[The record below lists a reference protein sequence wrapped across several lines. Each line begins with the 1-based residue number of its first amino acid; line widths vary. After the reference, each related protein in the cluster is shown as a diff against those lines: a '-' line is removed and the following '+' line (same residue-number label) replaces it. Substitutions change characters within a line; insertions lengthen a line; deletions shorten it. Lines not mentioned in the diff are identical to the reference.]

1 MEVFGLFSILITVS
15 AIFAYF
21 NHRYLRLPTAIGLM
35 LLGLFM
41 SLLILGLNIFI
52 PTLEQKVESVLREV
66 DFSAFLLDTILC
78 FLLFAGSLHVK
89 LPMLFVLKKQIASY
103 ATVGVIISTFL
114 IGIFVYYLFPLI
126 GLPMNFLSCLLFGAL
141 ISPTDPIAVLG
152 ILTKANVPKK
162 IETEIVGESLFND
175 GTGVVAFLSILQII
189 QSKGQEVQGQEIF
202 ILILEEVGGGLLL
215 GFALG
220 YLGYRLLKSIDNYQT
235 EVLITLALVMGGYS
249 LAQEIHFSGALAMVV
264 AGLFIG
270 NKGRDGAMSDITE
283 EYLDKF
289 WELIDEILNAL
300 LFVLIG
306 LEFLL
311 IPFEFSY
318 IVAGVIAIV
327 GVLLARV
334 IAVGLPLFVFNQKEK
349 NNIKILTLL
358 TWGGLRGGISVALAL
373 LAYNKVP
380 EGNIIIVVTYIVVLF
395 SIIFQGL
402 TIEKLIKKLKIR
414 DN

>member
-1 MEVFGLFSILITVS
+1 MEIFSFFSILISVS

-35 LLGLFM
+35 VLGLLM
-41 SLLILGLNIFI
+41 SVIILIINVFI
-52 PTLEQKVESVLREV
+52 PTVEQKVEEVLREI

-89 LPMLFVLKKQIASY
+89 LPMLFSLKKQIASY
-103 ATVGVIISTFL
+103 ATLGVLISTFIIGSL
-114 IGIFVYYLFPLI
+114 IYYIFPIFGVQVSFI
-126 GLPMNFLSCLLFGAL
+126 TCLLFGAL

-162 IETEIVGESLFND
+162 VETEIVGESLFND
-175 GTGVVAFLSILQII
+175 GTGVVAFLTILQII
-189 QSKGQEVQGQEIF
+189 QSKGQEIQTSQIAV
-202 ILILEEVGGGLLL
+202 LILEEVGGGILL

-220 YLGYRLLKSIDNYQT
+220 YIGYWLLKSIDHYQT

-249 LAQEIHFSGALAMVV
+249 LAQEIHFSGPLAMVV

-270 NKGRDGAMSDITE
+270 NKGRMSAMSDVTE
-283 EYLDKF
+283 DYVDKF

-311 IPFEFSY
+311 IPFEISF
-318 IVAGVIAIV
+318 VIV
-327 GVLLARV
+327 GLVAVLVVLLARV
-334 IAVGLPLFVFNQKEK
+334 IAVGIPLYIFNPKEK
-349 NNIKILTLL
+349 DNGKTLILL

-380 EGNIIIVVTYIVVLF
+380 EGSVLIVATYVVVLF

-402 TIEKLIKKLKIR
+402 TIERLIKKLKI
-414 DN
+414 

>member
-1 MEVFGLFSILITVS
+1 MEIFGFFSILISIS

-35 LLGLFM
+35 VLGLLM
-41 SLLILGLNIFI
+41 SVIILIINIFI
-52 PTLEQKVESVLREV
+52 PTVEQKVEVVLREI

-89 LPMLFVLKKQIASY
+89 LPMLFSLKKQIASY
-103 ATVGVIISTFL
+103 ATLGVLISTFL
-114 IGIFVYYLFPLI
+114 IGGLIYYIFPLF
-126 GLPMNFLSCLLFGAL
+126 GLQVSFITCLLFGAL

-162 IETEIVGESLFND
+162 VETEIVGESLFND
-175 GTGVVAFLSILQII
+175 GTGVVAFLTILQII
-189 QSKGQEVQGQEIF
+189 QSKGQEIQTSQIAL
-202 ILILEEVGGGLLL
+202 LILEEVGGGLLL

-220 YLGYRLLKSIDNYQT
+220 YIGYWLLKSIDHYQT

-249 LAQEIHFSGALAMVV
+249 LAQEIHFSGPLAMVV

-270 NKGRDGAMSDITE
+270 NKGRMSAMSDVTE
-283 EYLDKF
+283 EYVDKF

-311 IPFEFSY
+311 IPFEISY
-318 IVAGVIAIV
+318 VVAGLAAVFV
-327 GVLLARV
+327 VLFARV
-334 IAVGLPLFVFNQKEK
+334 VAVGIPLYIFNPKEK
-349 NNIKILTLL
+349 NNGKTLILL

-380 EGNIIIVVTYIVVLF
+380 EGSFLIVATYVVVLF

-402 TIEKLIKKLKIR
+402 TIERLIKKLNI
-414 DN
+414 

>member
-1 MEVFGLFSILITVS
+1 MEIFSFFSILISVS

-35 LLGLFM
+35 VLGLLM
-41 SLLILGLNIFI
+41 SIVILIINLFI
-52 PTLEQKVESVLREV
+52 PTVEQKVEEVLREI

-89 LPMLFVLKKQIASY
+89 LPMLFSLKKQIASY
-103 ATVGVIISTFL
+103 ATLGVLISTFIIGSL
-114 IGIFVYYLFPLI
+114 IYYIFPLFSVQVSFI
-126 GLPMNFLSCLLFGAL
+126 TCLLFGAL

-162 IETEIVGESLFND
+162 VETEIVGESLFND
-175 GTGVVAFLSILQII
+175 GTGVVAFLTILQII
-189 QSKGQEVQGQEIF
+189 QSKGQEIQTSQIA

-220 YLGYRLLKSIDNYQT
+220 YIGYWLLKSIDHYQT

-249 LAQEIHFSGALAMVV
+249 LAQEIHFSGPLAMVV

-270 NKGRDGAMSDITE
+270 NKGRMSAMSDVTE
-283 EYLDKF
+283 EYVDKF

-311 IPFEFSY
+311 IPFEISF
-318 IVAGVIAIV
+318 VIV
-327 GVLLARV
+327 GLVAVFVVLLARV
-334 IAVGLPLFVFNQKEK
+334 IAVGLPLYIFNSKEK
-349 NNIKILTLL
+349 DNGKTLILL

-380 EGNIIIVVTYIVVLF
+380 EGSVLIVATYVVVLF

-402 TIEKLIKKLKIR
+402 TIERLIKKLKI
-414 DN
+414 

>member
-1 MEVFGLFSILITVS
+1 MEIFSFFSILISLS

-35 LLGLFM
+35 VLGLLM
-41 SLLILGLNIFI
+41 SVIILVINIFI
-52 PTLEQKVESVLREV
+52 PTVEQKVEVVLREI

-89 LPMLFVLKKQIASY
+89 LPMLFSLKKQIASY
-103 ATVGVIISTFL
+103 ATLGVLISTFL
-114 IGIFVYYLFPLI
+114 IGALIYYIFPLF
-126 GLPMNFLSCLLFGAL
+126 GLQVSFITCLLFGAL

-162 IETEIVGESLFND
+162 VETEIVGESLFND
-175 GTGVVAFLSILQII
+175 GTGVVAFLTILQII
-189 QSKGQEVQGQEIF
+189 QSKGQEIQTSQIAL
-202 ILILEEVGGGLLL
+202 LILEEVGGGLLL

-220 YLGYRLLKSIDNYQT
+220 YIGYWLLKSIDHYQT

-249 LAQEIHFSGALAMVV
+249 LAQEIYFSGPLAMVV

-270 NKGRDGAMSDITE
+270 NKGRMSAMSDVTE
-283 EYLDKF
+283 EYVDKF

-311 IPFEFSY
+311 IPFEISY
-318 IVAGVIAIV
+318 VVAGLAAVFV
-327 GVLLARV
+327 VLLARV
-334 IAVGLPLFVFNQKEK
+334 VAVGIPLYIFNPKEK
-349 NNIKILTLL
+349 NNGKTLILL

-380 EGNIIIVVTYIVVLF
+380 EGSFLIVATYVVVLF
-395 SIIFQGL
+395 SIILQGL
-402 TIEKLIKKLKIR
+402 TIERLIKKLNI
-414 DN
+414 

>member
-52 PTLEQKVESVLREV
+52 PTLEQKVESVLREI

-126 GLPMNFLSCLLFGAL
+126 GLPMSFLSCLLFGAL

-334 IAVGLPLFVFNQKEK
+334 IAVGLPLFVFNKKEK
-349 NNIKILTLL
+349 NNIKIL
-358 TWGGLRGGISVALAL
+358 
-373 LAYNKVP
+373 
-380 EGNIIIVVTYIVVLF
+380 
-395 SIIFQGL
+395 
-402 TIEKLIKKLKIR
+402 
-414 DN
+414 

>member
-1 MEVFGLFSILITVS
+1 MEIFGFFSLLISVS

-35 LLGLFM
+35 VLGLLM
-41 SLLILGLNIFI
+41 SIIILIINIFI
-52 PTLEQKVESVLREV
+52 PTVEQKVEVVLKEI

-89 LPMLFVLKKQIASY
+89 LPMLFSLKKQIASY
-103 ATVGVIISTFL
+103 ATLGVLISTFL
-114 IGIFVYYLFPLI
+114 IGALIYYIFPLF
-126 GLPMNFLSCLLFGAL
+126 GLQVSFITCLLFGAL

-162 IETEIVGESLFND
+162 VETEIVGESLFND
-175 GTGVVAFLSILQII
+175 GTGVVAFLTILQII
-189 QSKGQEVQGQEIF
+189 QSKGQEIQTSQIA

-220 YLGYRLLKSIDNYQT
+220 YVGYWLLKSIDHYQT

-249 LAQEIHFSGALAMVV
+249 LAQEIHFSGPLAMVV

-270 NKGRDGAMSDITE
+270 NKGRLGAMSDVTE
-283 EYLDKF
+283 EYVDKF

-311 IPFEFSY
+311 IPFEISY
-318 IVAGVIAIV
+318 VVAGLAAVFV
-327 GVLLARV
+327 VLLARV
-334 IAVGLPLFVFNQKEK
+334 VAVGIPLYIFNPKEK
-349 NNIKILTLL
+349 NNGKTLILL

-380 EGNIIIVVTYIVVLF
+380 EGSFLIVATYVVVLF

-402 TIEKLIKKLKIR
+402 TIERLIKKLKI
-414 DN
+414 

>member
-1 MEVFGLFSILITVS
+1 MV
-15 AIFAYF
+15 
-21 NHRYLRLPTAIGLM
+21 
-35 LLGLFM
+35 LGLLM
-41 SLLILGLNIFI
+41 SVIILVINIFI
-52 PTLEQKVESVLREV
+52 PTVEQKVEVVLREI

-89 LPMLFVLKKQIASY
+89 LPMLFSLKKQIASY
-103 ATVGVIISTFL
+103 ATLGVLISTFL
-114 IGIFVYYLFPLI
+114 IGALIYYIFPLF
-126 GLPMNFLSCLLFGAL
+126 GLQVSFITCLLFGAL

-162 IETEIVGESLFND
+162 VETEIVGESLFND
-175 GTGVVAFLSILQII
+175 GTGVVAFLTILQII
-189 QSKGQEVQGQEIF
+189 QSKGQEIQTSQIAL
-202 ILILEEVGGGLLL
+202 LILEEVGGGLLL

-220 YLGYRLLKSIDNYQT
+220 YIGYWLLKSIDHYQT

-249 LAQEIHFSGALAMVV
+249 LAQEIYFSGPLAMVV

-270 NKGRDGAMSDITE
+270 NKGRMSAMSDVTE
-283 EYLDKF
+283 EYVDKF

-311 IPFEFSY
+311 IPFEISY
-318 IVAGVIAIV
+318 VVAGLAAVFV
-327 GVLLARV
+327 VLLARV
-334 IAVGLPLFVFNQKEK
+334 VAVGIPLYIFNPKEK
-349 NNIKILTLL
+349 NNGKTLILL

-380 EGNIIIVVTYIVVLF
+380 EGSFLIVATYVVVLF
-395 SIIFQGL
+395 SIILQGL
-402 TIEKLIKKLKIR
+402 TIERLIKKLNI
-414 DN
+414 

>member
-1 MEVFGLFSILITVS
+1 MEIFSFFSILISVS

-35 LLGLFM
+35 VLGLLM
-41 SLLILGLNIFI
+41 SIIILIINLFI
-52 PTLEQKVESVLREV
+52 STVEQKVEEVLREI

-89 LPMLFVLKKQIASY
+89 LPMLFSLKKQIASY
-103 ATVGVIISTFL
+103 ATLGVLISTFIIGSL
-114 IGIFVYYLFPLI
+114 IYYIFPIFGVQVSFI
-126 GLPMNFLSCLLFGAL
+126 TCLLFGAL

-162 IETEIVGESLFND
+162 VETEIVGESLFND
-175 GTGVVAFLSILQII
+175 GTGVVAFLTILQII
-189 QSKGQEVQGQEIF
+189 QSKGQEIQTSQIAV
-202 ILILEEVGGGLLL
+202 LILEEVGGGLLL

-220 YLGYRLLKSIDNYQT
+220 YIGYWLLKSIDHYQT

-249 LAQEIHFSGALAMVV
+249 LAQEIHFSGPLAMVV

-270 NKGRDGAMSDITE
+270 NKGRMSAMSDVTE
-283 EYLDKF
+283 EYVDKF

-311 IPFEFSY
+311 IPFEISF
-318 IVAGVIAIV
+318 VIV
-327 GVLLARV
+327 GLVAVLVVLLARV
-334 IAVGLPLFVFNQKEK
+334 IAVGIPLYVFNPKEK
-349 NNIKILTLL
+349 DNGKTLILL

-380 EGNIIIVVTYIVVLF
+380 EGSVLIVATYVVVLF

-402 TIEKLIKKLKIR
+402 TIERLIKKLKI
-414 DN
+414 

>member
-1 MEVFGLFSILITVS
+1 
-15 AIFAYF
+15 
-21 NHRYLRLPTAIGLM
+21 
-35 LLGLFM
+35 LG
-41 SLLILGLNIFI
+41 
-52 PTLEQKVESVLREV
+52 
-66 DFSAFLLDTILC
+66 
-78 FLLFAGSLHVK
+78 
-89 LPMLFVLKKQIASY
+89 
-103 ATVGVIISTFL
+103 
-114 IGIFVYYLFPLI
+114 
-126 GLPMNFLSCLLFGAL
+126 
-141 ISPTDPIAVLG
+141 TD
-152 ILTKANVPKK
+152 
-162 IETEIVGESLFND
+162 
-175 GTGVVAFLSILQII
+175 
-189 QSKGQEVQGQEIF
+189 
-202 ILILEEVGGGLLL
+202 
-215 GFALG
+215 
-220 YLGYRLLKSIDNYQT
+220 R
-235 EVLITLALVMGGYS
+235 
-249 LAQEIHFSGALAMVV
+249 
-264 AGLFIG
+264 
-270 NKGRDGAMSDITE
+270 
-283 EYLDKF
+283 
-289 WELIDEILNAL
+289 DEILNAL

-402 TIEKLIKKLKIR
+402 TIEKLIKKLKIS